1 MPIIGTD
8 MNERMITDYS
18 TTFQCIAKYLAAN
31 LSTSSSGDFCTKKPL
46 DTVAIPDKM
55 ESSSSSHPTVNGSNP
70 HCPANKGLGVLFSD
84 VRGPERDKEPH
95 TNPSQPKP
103 YPRLPNNTVFDARF
117 WQEDVPMLVQ
127 NNGAVQS
134 ANLAV
139 LILIFAQSAVGV
151 GCNHYGK
158 ALSHYGRALQLVRET
173 STSQE
178 SLRPAILCSLFFVIF
193 EIMNGDTDAAE
204 SHLWN
209 GEKMVL
215 ELQRLE
221 SRARSIEM
229 NGEGALRRELPCALQ
244 FLMLQSDTPNLNFEK
259 AGYLEAFIRTAT
271 NPDRV
276 PNMVPGAYPDQR
288 TGRVERLL

>member
-1 MPIIGTD
+1 
-8 MNERMITDYS
+8 
-18 TTFQCIAKYLAAN
+18 
-31 LSTSSSGDFCTKKPL
+31 
-46 DTVAIPDKM
+46 M
-55 ESSSSSHPTVNGSNP
+55 ENGSSP
-70 HCPANKGLGVLFSD
+70 HSTMNANNSHFSVNQGLGLLFSD
-84 VRGPERDKEPH
+84 ARSPARDRAPH
-95 TNPSQPKP
+95 ANLNPPKSDQH
-103 YPRLPNNTVFDARF
+103 LQGNTVFDAQF
-117 WQEDVPMLVQ
+117 WQENVPMLIQ
-127 NNGAVQS
+127 NDVAVQS

-139 LILIFAQSAVGV
+139 LTLIYAQSAVGV
-151 GCNHYGK
+151 GCNHYEK
-158 ALSHYGRALQLVRET
+158 ALWHYGRALQFVRET

-178 SLRPAILCSLFFVIF
+178 NLRPAILCSLFFVIF
-193 EIMNGDTDAAE
+193 EIMNGNTDAAE

-221 SRARSIEM
+221 SRTRSTDVD
-229 NGEGALRRELPCALQ
+229 GEGTLRRELPCALQ

-276 PNMVPGAYPDQR
+276 PNIVPGAYPDQR